1 LEVDLHFWWQSHIY
15 NNLQLEQ
22 QKHFQTT
29 FMQPLTQKKNNAS
42 LTNLKMMMYYLVICA
57 LLSRN
62 CALNI
67 PKCLEL
73 VEQVITH
80 TFIQAIFYSP
90 YGLSFNQVYL
100 GGTHLDKHDRLKYVF
115 KCIFKLDLIFTFS
128 NLKKKLGNKY
138 EHVHE
143 PMIFLVVSL
152 WYFEKFLLRKML
164 SVKRVLLVQLF
175 SCTKWKKIQKEYR
188 CKHINK

>member
-1 LEVDLHFWWQSHIY
+1 
-15 NNLQLEQ
+15 
-22 QKHFQTT
+22 
-29 FMQPLTQKKNNAS
+29 
-42 LTNLKMMMYYLVICA
+42 MMMYYLVICA

-62 CALNI
+62 CALNV

-115 KCIFKLDLIFTFS
+115 KCIFKLNLIFTFS
-128 NLKKKLGNKY
+128 NLKKNWVTNMNMY
-138 EHVHE
+138 
-143 PMIFLVVSL
+143 MNQWFFLVVSL
-152 WYFEKFLLRKML
+152 CYFVKFLLRKMW
-164 SVKRVLLVQLF
+164 SVKCVLLVQYF
-175 SCTKWKKIQKEYR
+175 SCTKWKKIK
-188 CKHINK
+188 KNIGVNTSINK

>member
-100 GGTHLDKHDRLKYVF
+100 GGTHLDKHDRLTCVF
-115 KCIFKLDLIFTFS
+115 KCMFKLDLIFKFS
-128 NLKKKLGNKY
+128 NLKKIWVTNMNMYMNQWFFWWWVFGILWNFFWEKCW
-138 EHVHE
+138 
-143 PMIFLVVSL
+143 VSNVF
-152 WYFEKFLLRKML
+152 Y
-164 SVKRVLLVQLF
+164 
-175 SCTKWKKIQKEYR
+175 
-188 CKHINK
+188 